1 MAQILFGRNTAGGVV
16 QDDLPVFARQQPY
29 CVTQINQAEDA
40 FEQVVAV
47 GPAADDAQ
55 VEIELG
61 RGEKGKGGRVRLH
74 HTACPA

>member
-1 MAQILFGRNTAGGVV
+1 MAQILFGRDAAGGIV
-16 QDDLPVFARQQPY
+16 QDDLPVFAWQQPHRIA
-29 CVTQINQAEDA
+29 QINQAENA

-47 GPAADDAQ
+47 GTTADDAQ

-61 RGEKGKGGRVRLH
+61 RGGEGSGGGVRLH